1 MTYQEF
7 KANLWTLLGLDNRAI
22 TFHILDTEFGV
33 SVGSGIVESSDDLY
47 DTDATDMLMD
57 NPDAPFIQVY
67 SVESWMLGNGEADHA
82 DSADVELLQSAM
94 EKFNGFFDLF
104 IRELA
109 DPLCSLGEFEWENP
123 HYEPDDDDD
132 DWDDEDYDDEEYYD

>member
-7 KANLWTLLGLDNRAI
+7 KQNLWTLLDLDNRAI

-57 NPDAPFIQVY
+57 NTDASFIQVY
-67 SVESWMLGNGEADHA
+67 SAESWMLGNGEADHA

-109 DPLCSLGEFEWENP
+109 DPLCSLGEFEWKNP
-123 HYEPDDDDD
+123 HYEPDDDD